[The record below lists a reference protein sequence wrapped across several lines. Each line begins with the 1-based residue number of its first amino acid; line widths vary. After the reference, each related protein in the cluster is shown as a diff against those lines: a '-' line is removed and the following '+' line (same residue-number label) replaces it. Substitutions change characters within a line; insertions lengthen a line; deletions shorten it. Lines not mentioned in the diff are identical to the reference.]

1 MSWGRGRAIVFCI
14 AAALSEDVTTMLN
27 QLHTAADLAA
37 DHRRTLEA
45 EADAYRLARTAA
57 LVSRTRRRWLG
68 PLRPL
73 FAMYERH
80 SRPIG
85 SDECAA
91 RPTG

>member
-1 MSWGRGRAIVFCI
+1 MHRSRTT
-14 AAALSEDVTTMLN
+14 EDVTTMLN

-45 EADAYRLARTAA
+45 EAAAYRLARMAA
-57 LVSRTRRRWLG
+57 PVARTRRRWL
-68 PLRPL
+68 PLLRPL
-73 FAMYERH
+73 LAMYGRH

-85 SDECAA
+85 PDECAA